1 MTIQAGSQQA
11 EDPRGFQAGS
21 VSHAPAQRKAIIAM
35 SGGVDSSVAALLCQ
49 RQGFDCMGVTLK
61 LYDNQD
67 AGLGEASFPG
77 EKTCCSVDDVADARS
92 VAFRLGMPFYVF
104 NFKEAFRREVMD
116 RFAAAYQHGETPNPC
131 VDCKIL
137 MMRRARERMDRHGA
151 RFIASGEVLGQ
162 RPMSQRRDTLNVIRR
177 DAGVRDLLL
186 RPLCALRLDPTDAEE
201 SGLVDRSRLLGI
213 SGRGRKDQLELAAR
227 MGITDI
233 PTPAGGCMLTEK
245 ENARRYWP
253 LLTRLARPGA
263 ADYRLSNVGRQ
274 LWHGDWWLSVGRNQ
288 ADNEAFAGLARPG
301 DRLFKAAG
309 FPGPLALGR
318 SAAPERSPWTE
329 EATLAAAALV
339 ASYSPKACRAAEAG
353 DGRTPVRVTPAGNDG
368 EARVVN
374 VVPSRDTVF
383 AEPSW
388 EEARVAL
395 QALHKA
401 SAGHPGRPMNDEE

>member
-1 MTIQAGSQQA
+1 MHSAAGL
-11 EDPRGFQAGS
+11 DPRGARTERLLRETRR
-21 VSHAPAQRKAIIAM
+21 PAITRGMKHYDGIALF
-35 SGGVDSSVAALLCQ
+35 SGGLDSILAARLLTDQGLSIKCLHFVSPFFGKPGRVRHWEKVYGLDIEIVDVGDDYAALLA
-49 RQGFDCMGVTLK
+49 
-61 LYDNQD
+61 
-67 AGLGEASFPG
+67 AGPVYGYG
-77 EKTCCSVDDVADARS
+77 SV
-92 VAFRLGMPFYVF
+92 L
-104 NFKEAFRREVMD
+104 
-116 RFAAAYQHGETPNPC
+116 TPC

-213 SGRGRKDQLELAAR
+213 SGRGRKDQLELAVR